1 MSDMSGNPL
10 EPSTV
15 PDLSGTAL
23 PDLSISGVSVTGI
36 VESVVSKIDLSGS
49 ELKEVSWSVS
59 RLFVSCF
66 AALMAR
72 FSPRTPSLT
81 SEPPHIQN

>member
-1 MSDMSGNPL
+1 MSGTAL
-10 EPSTV
+10 
-15 PDLSGTAL
+15 DLSGTAL
-23 PDLSISGVSVTGI
+23 PDLSISGVSVTGV
-36 VESVVSKIDLSGS
+36 VESVGSKFTDLSGS

-72 FSPRTPSLT
+72 FTPRVPAPPPLT
-81 SEPPHIQN
+81 SEPPHLKD

>member
-1 MSDMSGNPL
+1 MS
-10 EPSTV
+10 
-15 PDLSGTAL
+15 DLSGTAL
-23 PDLSISGVSVTGI
+23 PDLSVSGVSVTGV

-72 FSPRTPSLT
+72 FTPRTPSLT
-81 SEPPHIQN
+81 SEPPHMKD